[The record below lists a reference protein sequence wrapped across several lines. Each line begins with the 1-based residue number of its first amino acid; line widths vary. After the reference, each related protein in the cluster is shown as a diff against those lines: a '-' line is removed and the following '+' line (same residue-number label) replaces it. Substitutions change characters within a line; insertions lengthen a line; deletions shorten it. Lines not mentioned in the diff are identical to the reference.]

1 MNCLKEY
8 AYYHKFEEYQV
19 YYMGNSIGA
28 SVGMMNAYKYPEITK
43 LVSFNRHL
51 MINPNLCKSKS
62 AL

>member
-1 MNCLKEY
+1 
-8 AYYHKFEEYQV
+8 
-19 YYMGNSIGA
+19 MGNSIGA

-43 LVSFNRHL
+43 LISFNRHL